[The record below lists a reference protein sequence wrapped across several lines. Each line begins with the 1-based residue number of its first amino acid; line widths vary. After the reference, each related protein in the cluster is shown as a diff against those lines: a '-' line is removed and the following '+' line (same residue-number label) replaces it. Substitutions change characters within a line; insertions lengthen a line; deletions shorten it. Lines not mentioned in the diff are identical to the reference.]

1 MIQNQSCL
9 VTESDL
15 FIKAVSDVSAL
26 SFSDLKDLASERWL
40 QVTSTLRGSGLEL
53 LTISPLAKA
62 ADLYWPSNRTS
73 ECLVSFIELASPDH
87 LLRLSG
93 FGKRKAY
100 TLLAIIL
107 SLFEIVGE
115 EFQEEAAARNDKSE
129 REIVIP
135 NDPVA
140 RVEIFWSR
148 IRERIVASEIAD
160 EKFSILARQWG
171 FPWPSK
177 SKVEYALG
185 DAVRMNS
192 LSEFMINSRGLG
204 KKKKPS
210 IATIIW
216 RAWTEVEPDGPAGP
230 PRLGIEVAK
239 DEFEV
244 LAEHADVLGIIRK
257 CFDLAGLKER
267 HRSILMRRYG
277 LINGIPMTLEDIG
290 RSDQVTRERIRQLQ
304 QAAENKIMY
313 NQTSSTFLQLAL
325 HKELP
330 EILHH
335 LEKNSSSAL
344 LKTDGDWHRKLIPS
358 HCFLIEVIHGNV
370 LQFFDQLVAIGV
382 IQKTSAGWWLGSSLS
397 DDCVMLAKWIRERL
411 IAENRPL
418 SLAILAEEK
427 EVVIEKLAD
436 AAWSAGMRIEMGY
449 VSTGRLTTPER
460 RCLFCLRIASEAQRW
475 LWPELDFYQAA
486 IAKSALEAGSMRLL
500 TRDAECIPGVA
511 INIPGPFVVI
521 NPIAAKNHGLP
532 ALSTE
537 APECDWENGDEEK
550 DQEPADNLWEHSQG
564 ITIASQLESLM
575 SRYRI
580 LKYETLENYFC
591 EARIAPP
598 GSLGPTLLSKPQFVR
613 YAPAYWGLIGLQLEG
628 SDVELLCNEE
638 DLDRYVKSKR
648 LGGIFELFPF
658 WCPEMEYRW
667 CRWAESHSN
676 EDLFYSLLAICEP
689 ETWPLSKAI
698 QNQWEGKKSRLGIH
712 RLPPIQG
719 NLDMGYI
726 DFDEIYGLVHLASQR
741 GSIGPA
747 TIPHFYGL
755 READRKALGTMA
767 LLGVLGI
774 LVPRVDLDSPWV
786 AGPRLNEW
794 LQLMSELHYRDPM
807 NAGVRWIDILERS
820 VEVLDPEESFGWFT
834 GEELQEGF
842 NRWKA

>member
-1 MIQNQSCL
+1 MIRNQSDL
-9 VTESDL
+9 VAKNDL
-15 FIKAVSDVSAL
+15 FIKAVSEVSAL
-26 SFSDLKDLASERWL
+26 SFADIKHLASQRWH
-40 QVTSTLRGSGLEL
+40 QVTSTLRESGFEL
-53 LTISPLAKA
+53 LAISPLAKA
-62 ADLYWPSNRTS
+62 TDLYWPSNRTS
-73 ECLVSFIELASPDH
+73 ETLASFIDLENPYL
-87 LLRLSG
+87 LLRLRG
-93 FGKRKAY
+93 FGNRKAH

-107 SLFEIVGE
+107 GLFEIVGE
-115 EFQEEAAARNDKSE
+115 KLQEDALETNDTSE
-129 REIVIP
+129 RVAFIP
-135 NDPVA
+135 TDPVA
-140 RVEIFWSR
+140 RVEMFWPR
-148 IRERIVASEIAD
+148 IRERVAASEIAG
-160 EKFSILARQWG
+160 EKFSVLARQWG
-171 FPWPSK
+171 LPWPIN
-177 SKVEYALG
+177 SKVEYTLG
-185 DAVRMNS
+185 DVFGMNS
-192 LSEFMINSRGLG
+192 LSEFMSNSRGLG

-230 PRLGIEVAK
+230 PKSGIEVAR
-239 DEFEV
+239 DEFEA
-244 LAEHADVLGIIRK
+244 LAEHADVLEIILK
-257 CFDLAGLKER
+257 CLDLAGLKER
-267 HRSILMRRYG
+267 HRSVLLRRYG
-277 LINGIPMTLEDIG
+277 LVNGTPMTLEDIG
-290 RSDQVTRERIRQLQ
+290 RTDLVTRERIRQLQ

-313 NQTSSTFLQLAL
+313 NETSSAFLQLAL
-325 HKELP
+325 YKELP
-330 EILHH
+330 DILCH
-335 LEKNSSSAL
+335 LDKCSSSSL
-344 LKTDGDWHRKLIPS
+344 LKTDGEWHRKLTPS
-358 HCFLIEVIHGNV
+358 HCFLIEVIHGDV
-370 LQFFDQLVAIGV
+370 RQFLDQLVADGR
-382 IQKTSAGWWLGSSLS
+382 IQKTSAGWWLGNRLS
-397 DDCVMLAKWIRERL
+397 DDCALLAKWIRERVL
-411 IAENRPL
+411 AENRPL

-427 EVVIEKLAD
+427 EVLTEQLAD
-436 AAWSAGMRIEMGY
+436 AARSAGLGTEMGY
-449 VSTGRLTTPER
+449 VFMGRLMTPEK

-475 LWPELDFYQAA
+475 LWPEFDFYQAA
-486 IAKSALEAGSMRLL
+486 IAKSAHEVGSMRLL
-500 TRDAECIPGVA
+500 MRDAECIPGVA

-532 ALSTE
+532 ALSSE
-537 APECDWENGDEEK
+537 APECDWENLGEENE
-550 DQEPADNLWEHSQG
+550 QEPADSTWEHYQG

-591 EARIAPP
+591 EERIAPT

-689 ETWPLSKAI
+689 ETWPLPRAI

-726 DFDEIYGLVHLASQR
+726 DFNEIYGLAHLASQR

-767 LLGVLGI
+767 LLGALGI

-794 LQLMSELHYRDPM
+794 LQLMSELHYGDPM

-820 VEVLDPEESFGWFT
+820 VEALDPKESFGWFT
-834 GEELQEGF
+834 AEELQEGF